1 MSACKTRGDE
11 RATKMEMEIQVKKRE
26 KKDEKK
32 KKVPNPPN
40 NGLTYRDVSRFFTL
54 LMAS

>member
-11 RATKMEMEIQVKKRE
+11 RATEMEMEIQVKKRE

-40 NGLTYRDVSRFFTL
+40 NGLTYRDVSRFL
-54 LMAS
+54 PS